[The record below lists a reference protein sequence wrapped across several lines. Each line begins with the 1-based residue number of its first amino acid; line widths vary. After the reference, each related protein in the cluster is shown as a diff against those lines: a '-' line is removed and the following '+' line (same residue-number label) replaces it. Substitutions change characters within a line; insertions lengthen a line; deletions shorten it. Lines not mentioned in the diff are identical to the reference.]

1 MNILGAD
8 TIVNHM
14 TAGYIRESLLA
25 TGKAPVTLNEFL
37 TRFKALMRWGY
48 RNDYVSDIS
57 YLDKLEKFKDTPHR
71 IKIQGKFLESSEL
84 SDLLSGM
91 AVKKWRALTEFLA
104 LSGLRFG
111 EAAAL
116 DQQDVDLKSRTIHVS
131 KTYDAA
137 HNIVTSTKTSTS
149 TRDVYIQEQLY
160 QLCRRK
166 KAERLSDNIVLQM
179 SVVFFPGSKRERI
192 EFDCYAKYLRENSER
207 ILGRRITPHT
217 LRHTRQFTYGTRH

>member
-57 YLDKLEKFKDTPHR
+57 YLDKLEKFRDTPHR

-91 AVKKWRALTEFLA
+91 AVKNG
-104 LSGLRFG
+104 GL
-111 EAAAL
+111 
-116 DQQDVDLKSRTIHVS
+116 
-131 KTYDAA
+131 
-137 HNIVTSTKTSTS
+137 
-149 TRDVYIQEQLY
+149 
-160 QLCRRK
+160 
-166 KAERLSDNIVLQM
+166 
-179 SVVFFPGSKRERI
+179 
-192 EFDCYAKYLRENSER
+192 
-207 ILGRRITPHT
+207 
-217 LRHTRQFTYGTRH
+217 